1 MLHEITTSEKAQ
13 FWTMTYDPEHL
24 PVRGNDARGIL
35 VKSDLQ
41 KFFKR
46 LRKSGYDYRYYA
58 CGEYGDVSGRPHYHA
73 IAFGI
78 EVTKDELERHWKL
91 GLCEVGTASEA
102 SIRYVAGY
110 VSKKLG
116 LRHKMDDSRPAAFQI
131 SSQGIGLEWAK
142 ENMVET
148 LFDGHLKFRGKKLP
162 IPRYYVEQFEKIFPE
177 AVEGFSARRA
187 YESDLALS
195 DEILKIA
202 PEFGG
207 RAWSQLDEL
216 EKGRVIKVMTEKGKE
231 REALLIKQ
239 TEVRENKL

>member
-1 MLHEITTSEKAQ
+1 MLHEITTAQRAQ

-24 PVRGNDARGIL
+24 PVRGSDPRGIL

-46 LRKSGYDYRYYA
+46 MRKGGYDYRYYA
-58 CGEYGDVSGRPHYHA
+58 CGEYGDNGGRPHYHA
-73 IAFGI
+73 IVFGI
-78 EVTKDELERHWKL
+78 EVSKEELEKHWRL

-116 LRHKMDDSRPAAFQI
+116 LRENGEDSRPAPFQVC
-131 SSQGIGLEWAK
+131 SQGIGLDWAK
-142 ENMVET
+142 ENMLET

-162 IPRYYVEQFEKIFPE
+162 IPRYYVEQFEKVFPE

-195 DEILKIA
+195 DEILKLA

-207 RAWSQLDEL
+207 RSWSQLNEL
-216 EKGRVIKVMTEKGKE
+216 EKGRVIKLMTEKGAE
-231 REALLIKQ
+231 REALLKKQ
-239 TEVRENKL
+239 NDMKENKL